1 MIRRVFR
8 ALWGTISTVRG
19 AIANLLFLA
28 ILAIIIAALLD
39 RPAPLPDRAALRLDL
54 AGSVVDQRTRV
65 STGSVLF
72 GDAGANREMLLTDLI
87 DAVELARDDERIV
100 ALVMEL
106 DGLLRIGQSKTTE
119 LAEALERFRA
129 TGKPIVAVAD
139 YYTQDQYRLAVEAD
153 TVIMHPFGAVAIEGF
168 GYFINY
174 FAEALEKLLVTV
186 HVFRAGDFKSIAE
199 PYLRSDMSPGEREVS
214 QRWLGDLWA
223 AYGEAI
229 EARRGLP
236 QGHLGALLADYP
248 ERLRAAD
255 GDPARLAS
263 SEGLVD
269 QLLDR
274 QQRDAYLEALV
285 GVTGGDGR
293 YEGIAFEEY
302 LSRSRGMSLRAGE
315 ESVAVV
321 VAQGNIVPGRQG
333 LGAIG
338 AESLVET
345 LRRAVDRNGV
355 RALVLRVTSGG
366 GSVFASEIIRAELM
380 RIREEEAIP
389 IVVSMGSVAASGGY
403 YIATAADR
411 IMATP
416 TTLTGSIGVFAAFP
430 TFERLLEKGGIHTD
444 GVGTTP
450 LAGGLRPDR
459 ALSPL
464 IEDAVQQ
471 GVDYRYEQFLDLVAT
486 SRDLDRGTLDSVA
499 EGRVLSSLQ
508 AEVAGLIYAI
518 GSLDDAVD
526 LAGELA
532 GLSPGSFRVI
542 TVKPSIPP
550 RDVFLQQLSDIFAVD
565 TRLVTLLAALW
576 PAAAV
581 NEFMATPDP
590 HQLYMRCLVCEAAY

>member
-1 MIRRVFR
+1 MIRRFFR
-8 ALWGTISTVRG
+8 ALWNTVTAVRG
-19 AIANLLFLA
+19 ALANLLFLA
-28 ILAIIIAALLD
+28 ILAFIIAALLD
-39 RPAPLPDRAALRLDL
+39 RPAPLPEQAALRLDL
-54 AGSVVDQRTRV
+54 AGRVVDQRTRLN
-65 STGSVLF
+65 TGSVLL
-72 GDAGANREMLLTDLI
+72 GDASANREIVLTDLI
-87 DAVELARDDERIV
+87 DAVDLARRDDRIV

-119 LAEALERFRA
+119 LAEAIDRFRA

-186 HVFRAGDFKSIAE
+186 HVFRAGDYKSIAE
-199 PYLRSDMSPGEREVS
+199 PFLRSDMSPGEREIS
-214 QRWLGDLWA
+214 RRWLGDLWG

-229 EARRGLP
+229 EERRDLP
-236 QGHLGALLADYP
+236 EGHLDELLADYP
-248 ERLRAAD
+248 ERLRATD
-255 GDPARLAS
+255 GDPARLAVQ
-263 SEGLVD
+263 EGLVD
-269 QLLDR
+269 ELLDR

-285 GVTGGDGR
+285 GAEGADGR
-293 YEGIAFEEY
+293 FEGIGFEDY
-302 LSRSRGMSLRAGE
+302 LARSRKASLKAGE

-321 VAQGNIVPGRQG
+321 VAQGNILPGRQG

-345 LRRAVDRNGV
+345 LRRAVDRDGV
-355 RALVLRVTSGG
+355 RALVLRVNSGG
-366 GSVFASEIIRAELM
+366 GSVFASEVIRAEM
-380 RIREEEAIP
+380 VRIREEEEIP

-403 YIATAADR
+403 YIATAGDR

-416 TTLTGSIGVFAAFP
+416 TTLTGSIGVFASFP
-430 TFERLLEKGGIHTD
+430 TFERLLEKGGIYTD

-459 ALSPL
+459 PLSPL

-486 SRDLDRGTLDSVA
+486 SRDLDRETLDSVA
-499 EGRVLSSLQ
+499 EGRVLSSMQ
-508 AEVAGLIYAI
+508 AEVAGLIDGI
-518 GSLDDAVD
+518 GSLDDAAD

-532 GLSPGSFRVI
+532 GLSPDSYRVI

-550 RDVFLQQLSDIFAVD
+550 RELLLQQLSDLFAFD
-565 TRLVTLLAALW
+565 ARLSAFIEALW

-581 NEFMATPDP
+581 SGMLATPDP